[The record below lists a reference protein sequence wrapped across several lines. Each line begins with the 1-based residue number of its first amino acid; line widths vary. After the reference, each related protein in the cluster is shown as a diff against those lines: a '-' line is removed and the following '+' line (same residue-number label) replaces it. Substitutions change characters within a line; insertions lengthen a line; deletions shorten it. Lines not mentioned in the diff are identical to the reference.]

1 MATRIRLQR
10 HGKKGKPFFHLVAAD
25 SRAKRDGKF
34 IEKLG
39 TYNPTANPAVIDINF
54 ERTLT
59 WVQTGA
65 EMSDTARAILSYKGV
80 LYKSHLINGVK
91 KGALTIEQ
99 VEERFT
105 IWVNEKESKIINK
118 IDGLAAKAIASK
130 NAKMKSE
137 ADANI
142 AKAAQIELKN
152 TVVEEVAAEETP
164 AEETATEEVA
174 AEETPAEET
183 VTEEVV
189 AEETSAEE
197 TVTEEVVAEET
208 PAEETVS
215 EEVVAEETPAE
226 ETVTEEV
233 VAEETPE
240 EETVT
245 KEVVSEETPVEETVT
260 EEVVAEETPA
270 EETPTEEKSAD
281 TAE

>member
-54 ERTLT
+54 ERTLS

-91 KGALTIEQ
+91 KGALTMEQ

-105 IWVNEKESKIINK
+105 LWVNEKESKIINK

-152 TVVEEVAAEETP
+152 TVVEQVAAEETQ
-164 AEETATEEVA
+164 
-174 AEETPAEET
+174 AEET
-183 VTEEVV
+183 VTEE
-189 AEETSAEE
+189 E
-197 TVTEEVVAEET
+197 VAEET
-208 PAEETVS
+208 PAEQTVSEEVAEETTAEQTVS

-233 VAEETPE
+233 VAEETP
-240 EETVT
+240 
-245 KEVVSEETPVEETVT
+245 
-260 EEVVAEETPA
+260 AEETPA
-270 EETPTEEKSAD
+270 EEKSAD